1 MLTQYT
7 VCSAAVITSLYTI
20 IYFTL
25 AVPLTMLFHS
35 LKSGFILINLKTYV
49 EIIMQLLSL
58 AI

>member
-25 AVPLTMLFHS
+25 EIQPNRT
-35 LKSGFILINLKTYV
+35 KSVVAEDAKF
-49 EIIMQLLSL
+49 
-58 AI
+58 